1 MSKTYLES
9 KEVVCFTLQMEK
21 SQTAFFLHS
30 LEACDN
36 LAFPTTL
43 AFEKGSQ
50 LREILLRA
58 PIEHK
63 DEIKRWLKEIG
74 KKVALLKTEERI
86 EIDD

>member
-1 MSKTYLES
+1 MGKTYLES

-43 AFEKGSQ
+43 PFENGSK

-58 PIEHK
+58 PIEHRN
-63 DEIKRWLKEIG
+63 EIVRWLEEIG
-74 KKVALLKTEERI
+74 KTIALLRVEERI
-86 EIDD
+86 VRDD